1 MIGFATMQPDARH
14 YIVTATT
21 SYQVP
26 RVGQLASVLQQ
37 RNISE
42 GTKIALKMHAAA
54 YPEEAN
60 EIKKILQ
67 KLKIK

>member
-1 MIGFATMQPDARH
+1 MQPGDKH

-21 SYQVP
+21 SYPIP
-26 RVGQLASVLQQ
+26 RASQLASVLQQ

-42 GTKIALKMHAAA
+42 GTKIALRLHAAA